1 MAHPE
6 GVNPVPEA
14 WIALVDEYR
23 VGVYRGEEVVQGRLL
38 PHLAPDAPEVRA
50 VLADWPGPSYVH
62 RDGEGTE
69 IVLVRSTEAPEPIRW
84 LLHGTLF
91 LLTLFTTHMAG
102 ALLQGVD
109 PMRTRFGQGFGL
121 FWPYPTGVDWDVLA
135 GGAVFAVP
143 FMGILLAHES
153 GHYVAARLHRIRVTP
168 PFFIP
173 FPAYYSIVGTLGAFI
188 RIKGPTVRR
197 SILFDVG
204 AAGPYAS
211 FVLSIP
217 VFAAGLALSHPGPG
231 AADVATPFLVRFAD
245 QSVWIGNGPLTH
257 LMGLIAFPDAM
268 GRAPIV
274 LHPLAFAGWLGL
286 FLTALNLLPLGQLD
300 GGHILYALLGDRQ
313 ELAARIFLVAL
324 VPLGF
329 LWWGWWFWGVAAY
342 LVNRGRLRHP
352 PVIQP
357 QVPLGTRRRWLGWI
371 AILMFFL
378 ALAPVPIRL

>member
-1 MAHPE
+1 MTGHE

-14 WIALVDEYR
+14 WLALVGEYR
-23 VGVYRGEEVVQGRLL
+23 VGVYRGEEVVQARLL
-38 PHLAPDAPEVRA
+38 PHLTPDAPEVRA
-50 VLADWPGPSYVH
+50 VLAAWEGPSYVH
-62 RDGEGTE
+62 RDQEGTE

-84 LLHGTLF
+84 ILHATLF
-91 LLTLFTTHMAG
+91 LLTAFTTHMAG

-143 FMGILLAHES
+143 FLGILLAHES

-211 FVLSIP
+211 FFLSIP
-217 VFAAGLALSHPGPG
+217 VLAVGLSLSHPGPG
-231 AADVATPFLVRFAD
+231 VADLATPFLVRFAD
-245 QSVWIGNGPLTH
+245 QAVWIGNTPLTH
-257 LMGLIAFPDAM
+257 LMGSLAFPDSM
-268 GRAPIV
+268 GRSPIV

-313 ELAARIFLVAL
+313 EVAARVFLMAL
-324 VPLGF
+324 LPLGF
-329 LWWGWWFWGVAAY
+329 LWWGWWFWGGAAY
-342 LVNRGRLRHP
+342 LVNRGRLSHP

-357 QVPLGTRRRWLGWI
+357 RAPIDARRRWLGWI
-371 AILMFFL
+371 AMLMFFL

>member
-1 MAHPE
+1 MADPE
-6 GVNPVPEA
+6 RVNPVADA
-14 WIALVDEYR
+14 WIALAGEYR
-23 VGVYRGEEVVQGRLL
+23 VGVYRGEEVVQARLL
-38 PHLAPDAPEVRA
+38 PHLTADSPEVRA
-50 VLADWPGPSYVH
+50 LLDSWEGPAYVH
-62 RDGEGTE
+62 RDAEGTE
-69 IVLVRSTEAPEPIRW
+69 IVLVRSTAPPDAVRW
-84 LLHGTLF
+84 VLHGVLF
-91 LLTLFTTHMAG
+91 LLTVFTTHMAG

-109 PMRTRFGQGFGL
+109 PMSTRFARGL
-121 FWPYPTGVDWDVLA
+121 GLWWPYPTGVDWGALA

-153 GHYVAARLHRIRVTP
+153 GHWVAARVHRIRATP

-211 FVLSIP
+211 FLLAIP
-217 VFAAGLALSHPGPG
+217 VLAAGLALSSPGPG
-231 AADVATPFLVRFAD
+231 VADLATPFLVRFAGET
-245 QSVWIGNGPLTH
+245 VWIGNAPLTQ
-257 LMGLIAFPDAM
+257 LMGWLVFPEAM

-300 GGHILYALLGDRQ
+300 GGHVLYALLGDRQ
-313 ELAARIFLVAL
+313 ERAARFFLLAL

-329 LWWGWWFWGVAAY
+329 LWWGWWFWAAAAY
-342 LVNRGRLRHP
+342 LVNRGRLAHP
-352 PVIQP
+352 PVVQP
-357 QVPLGTRRRWLGWI
+357 QVPLDPLRRRLGWI